1 MTTQD
6 RATDAPA
13 AGALPSAFF
22 VADGDT
28 FGPTSIARGP
38 WGQTISGNFVG
49 GLLGH
54 AIERAAGDP
63 DFQPARLTVDL
74 LRPAALSPVQ
84 VSTTVAREGRRLRL
98 VDAVMTQSETI
109 VARASALFLRR
120 GEQPADEIWTSP
132 VTMPPLPPTPDP
144 VPDGLTI
151 LMWTYG
157 KNAGG
162 QERWGPEG
170 QGDDQGNDCD
180 APGPDFGLSGWQHAG
195 PKYMWVRDIRPLVDG
210 EPLTPFIRAAMAGD
224 MTSSLTH
231 YGTAGLNF
239 INADYTLTLSRLPE
253 GPYIGLAALTHYSH
267 AGVATGVATI
277 VDQFGPIGSGVAT
290 ALANPGFAPHR
301 P

>member
-22 VADGDT
+22 VVDGDT
-28 FGPTSIARGP
+28 FTPTSIARGP

-54 AIERAAGDP
+54 AVEAAAGNP

-74 LRPAALSPVQ
+74 FRPAALEPVR
-84 VSTTVAREGRRLRL
+84 VDTTVAREGRRLRL
-98 VDAVMTQSETI
+98 ADAVMTQAGTV

-120 GEQPADEIWTSP
+120 GEQPADEVWTTP
-132 VTMPPLPPTPDP
+132 VTMPPLPQMPDP
-144 VPDGLTI
+144 VPDNLTM
-151 LMWTYG
+151 LVWTYG
-157 KNAGG
+157 RNADA
-162 QERWGPEG
+162 QE
-170 QGDDQGNDCD
+170 
-180 APGPDFGLSGWQHAG
+180 PDFGLSGWQHAG
-195 PKYMWVRDIRPLVDG
+195 PKYIWVRDIRPLVEG
-210 EPLTPFIRAAMAGD
+210 RPLTAFTRAAMAGD

-290 ALANPGFAPHR
+290 ALSNSGFAP
-301 P
+301 PKA